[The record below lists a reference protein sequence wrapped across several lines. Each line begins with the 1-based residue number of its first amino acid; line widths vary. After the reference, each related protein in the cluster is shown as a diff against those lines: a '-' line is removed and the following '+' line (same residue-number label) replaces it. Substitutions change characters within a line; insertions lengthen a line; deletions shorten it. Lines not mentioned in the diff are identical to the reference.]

1 MTQQTDNPMRDA
13 RAAIIRA
20 IAELKAMNVAVPMAL
35 HLAVHALAYAE
46 PDKPGL
52 PACHGQGHAGA
63 FS

>member
-1 MTQQTDNPMRDA
+1 MTQQTDNPIRDA
-13 RAAIIRA
+13 RAAVIRA
-20 IAELKAMNVAVPMAL
+20 IAELRAMGVAVPIAL
-35 HLAVHALAYAE
+35 HLAVHAMAYAE